1 MLCPQAMIDAD
12 LPRFE
17 IGENTVN
24 PGKHVMS
31 QLVSNDLFVVIC
43 PDEIVV
49 RRESIGFDSTA
60 ASNLAFIEIM
70 QGFRS
75 VIWNLRQANTAR
87 VTFLVV
93 IFLLQPPRQS

>member
-1 MLCPQAMIDAD
+1 MIDAD

-31 QLVSNDLFVVIC
+31 QLVSNDLFVVIS

-49 RRESIGFDSTA
+49 RRESIDFDGTA
-60 ASNLAFIEIM
+60 VSNLALNKIM

-75 VIWNLRQANTAR
+75 VI
-87 VTFLVV
+87 
-93 IFLLQPPRQS
+93 